1 MSTYVPAG
9 LRRPIRARFVDRC
22 AYCRT
27 AEALIAAV
35 FEIEHI
41 IPRGVSGVGHSCQP
55 MPPPPA
61 GHSVVT
67 SPPPISDA
75 MVNSSLTPIFRFYS
89 TALSGD
95 ERPDKLV

>member
-1 MSTYVPAG
+1 MSIYVPAA
-9 LRRPIRARFVDRC
+9 LRRRIRAQFVDRC

-75 MVNSSLTPIFRFYS
+75 MLIRV
-89 TALSGD
+89 
-95 ERPDKLV
+95 

>member
-41 IPRGVSGVGHSCQP
+41 IPRGVSGVGHACQP
-55 MPPPPA
+55 MP
-61 GHSVVT
+61 
-67 SPPPISDA
+67 PPPISDA